1 MVIRPQRR
9 RVKPQARDIA
19 GTLARMLRISVLVT
33 VAAALLSAPAAEAVI
48 QLDRAV
54 SGARLGN
61 SKAEVR
67 TALGKPRRVIHRDG
81 LFGPTT
87 EFRYRGGIR
96 VIFLNGRATLAGTR
110 GPGDR
115 TNRGVGVGSSERA
128 VENKVPGVTCETFE
142 GTRICSRGAEQPGER
157 GTFFFLRGGRVTRAE
172 VAILID

>member
-1 MVIRPQRR
+1 
-9 RVKPQARDIA
+9 
-19 GTLARMLRISVLVT
+19 MLRISLLVT
-33 VAAALLSAPAAEAVI
+33 FAAALLLAPSAEAVI

-61 SKAEVR
+61 SKSEVR
-67 TALGKPRRVIHRDG
+67 TALGEPRRVINRDG

-87 EFRYRGGIR
+87 TFRYRGGLR
-96 VIFLNGRATLAGTR
+96 VIFLNNRVTLAGTT
-110 GPGDR
+110 GKGDR

-128 VENKVPGVTCETFE
+128 VKDKVPGVTCETFE

-157 GTFFFLRGGRVTRAE
+157 GTFFFLRGGRVARAE

>member
-1 MVIRPQRR
+1 MF
-9 RVKPQARDIA
+9 
-19 GTLARMLRISVLVT
+19 RISLLATFVS
-33 VAAALLSAPAAEAVI
+33 ALLFAPAAEAVI

-61 SKAEVR
+61 SRSEVR
-67 TALGKPRRVIHRDG
+67 AALGTPRRVIVRDG

-87 EFRYRGGIR
+87 EFRYRGGLR
-96 VIFLNGRATLAGTR
+96 VIFLNGRVTLAGTT
-110 GPGDR
+110 GLGDR

-128 VENKVPGVTCETFE
+128 VRNRVPGVTCETFE

-157 GTFFFLRGGRVTRAE
+157 GTFFFLRQGRVTRAE

>member
-1 MVIRPQRR
+1 
-9 RVKPQARDIA
+9 
-19 GTLARMLRISVLVT
+19 MLRISLLVT
-33 VAAALLSAPAAEAVI
+33 FAAGLLLAPSAEAVI

-61 SKAEVR
+61 SKSEVR
-67 TALGKPRRVIHRDG
+67 TALGEPRRVINRDG

-87 EFRYRGGIR
+87 TFRYRGGLR
-96 VIFLNGRATLAGTR
+96 VIFLGNRVTLAGTT
-110 GPGDR
+110 GKGDR

-128 VENKVPGVTCETFE
+128 VKDKVPGVTCETFE